1 MCAYFSYCASLF
13 VLVILH
19 IPHAKRVWGQTEDSP
34 TTLNSSSSSIP
45 SPTPPSSI
53 EILAIYVIPG
63 IGNSIR
69 VIWGADTDREMG
81 NFTFG
86 LFYGE
91 DEGEFNY
98 PKLTTS
104 NLSVIVEDLEYCT
117 RYSFAVTLD
126 DGGGFDISKINP
138 NLVRSIVTGID
149 PLAAPTNLTL
159 SVFEKNMSRYKII
172 TFPPNKRTDLIYKLG
187 VSYGDEYE
195 VRVSNNFPGAKAV
208 GPMMYKVPA
217 FLQPFKVKVAVN
229 AEEGAFMIYWEEPFV
244 PIRVGSY
251 YYQFPS
257 TEEDGQTI
265 AQTYEQKWNFLHC
278 LGAVD
283 GKHIN
288 IIPPPNSGSFYWSYK
303 ARHSIVLMAIANTN
317 CEFIMCDCDT
327 NGRVSDGGVIENTLF
342 YEKLISGTLKLPNP
356 CKTNN
361 SNETLPYVFI
371 GDDAFSFRNIF
382 LKPFSQKE
390 LNRERR
396 IFNYSLSRARRVIE
410 NAFGIMV
417 ARFRIFHTAINFK
430 IENIDKIVM
439 TCCILHNILIRKRHE
454 NYAPSTCFYSEDQD
468 SLKVV

>member
-149 PLAAPTNLTL
+149 PLAAPTNLTIDLETLESPCLAIKWSAACSDVVFPVGYVL

-251 YYQFPS
+251 YYQVFVYP
-257 TEEDGQTI
+257 GQDVT
-265 AQTYEQKWNFLHC
+265 APYEKYYVTRPVMVYKGEI
-278 LGAVD
+278 GAYSFSVNLASQD
-283 GKHIN
+283 RKHISPVTTPVYAN
-288 IIPPPNSGSFYWSYK
+288 LNGESFELN
-303 ARHSIVLMAIANTN
+303 V
-317 CEFIMCDCDT
+317 
-327 NGRVSDGGVIENTLF
+327 
-342 YEKLISGTLKLPNP
+342 
-356 CKTNN
+356 
-361 SNETLPYVFI
+361 TLPEI
-371 GDDAFSFRNIF
+371 PDR
-382 LKPFSQKE
+382 
-390 LNRERR
+390 
-396 IFNYSLSRARRVIE
+396 
-410 NAFGIMV
+410 
-417 ARFRIFHTAINFK
+417 
-430 IENIDKIVM
+430 
-439 TCCILHNILIRKRHE
+439 
-454 NYAPSTCFYSEDQD
+454 
-468 SLKVV
+468 